1 MVERA
6 DGTRET
12 INKQRL
18 ALRAGDRLI
27 TTTGGGGGYGD
38 PRRRD
43 RAAVRRDLR
52 EEKVTERAAREVY
65 GLEAQAIPA
74 GLAMQ

>member
-12 INKQRL
+12 INKRRL
-18 ALRAGDRLI
+18 TLQAGDRLI

-43 RAAVRRDLR
+43 RAAVRRDLQ
-52 EEKVTERAAREVY
+52 EEKISERSAREVY
-65 GLEAQAIPA
+65 GLESQAIPA
-74 GLAMQ
+74 ALAAG

>member
-6 DGTRET
+6 DGTRRT
-12 INKQRL
+12 IAKERL
-18 ALRAGDRLI
+18 QLEPGDRLV

-38 PRRRD
+38 PRRRA

-52 EEKVTERAAREVY
+52 EEKVSERVAREVY
-65 GLEAQAIPA
+65 GLEAQAIA
-74 GLAMQ
+74 HQ